1 MKSTYVLFAVMLAS
15 PLPAL
20 AAGPA
25 PFSWLDQQDQR
36 PIGPTGAG
44 RGQGP
49 DGTMRSPERMFDRID
64 ANRDGSISRSEF
76 VAARN
81 RMMERRQDRRDGG
94 GPGGDRHP

>member
-1 MKSTYVLFAVMLAS
+1 MKSTSVLFAVILAS

-25 PFSWLDQQDQR
+25 PFSWQDQR
-36 PIGPTGAG
+36 PIGPPGAG
-44 RGQGP
+44 RGPGP

-94 GPGGDRHP
+94 GPGGDHHP